1 VLAAP
6 VSDEADLRVRC
17 PELSDAARAALWLRL
32 KTPGVASL
40 AALLRMPFPEGGP
53 VVRMKLERG
62 HYPLMH
68 RSLDGPGYAD
78 LAPYMDDPFLLEC
91 VAPLFPVRGLLPGP
105 VVTRLESAQ

>member
-1 VLAAP
+1 
-6 VSDEADLRVRC
+6 
-17 PELSDAARAALWLRL
+17 
-32 KTPGVASL
+32 
-40 AALLRMPFPEGGP
+40 MN
-53 VVRMKLERG
+53 LERG
-62 HYPLMH
+62 HYPLLH